1 MVVAC
6 CLFGNELSFLL
17 SECLFQQSIDY
28 RKVFVPAQL
37 KGYFTWMFDVCF
49 FWFQIISVTSLIL
62 LVLMSQSCSNLHT
75 WGCMA
80 SGTRQL
86 EREGSLVH
94 GLQNWQRKGMYLFNS
109 ICVSL
114 FLGGFD
120 GVVVLSF
127 ILKYILS
134 LIAYIYSR
142 NCIFK
147 K

>member
-28 RKVFVPAQL
+28 RKVFVPTQF
-37 KGYFTWMFDVCF
+37 KGYFTWMFALCF
-49 FWFQIISVTSLIL
+49 FWFQIICVTSLSINES
-62 LVLMSQSCSNLHT
+62 VMFKFA
-75 WGCMA
+75 WGCMV

-86 EREGSLVH
+86 ERGGSLVH